1 MASKNM
7 IDKIISILQKN
18 TKKFTPPLAQTIIK
32 EYGKKPFLIL
42 ISGILSPRVKDS
54 TTLVVCKE
62 LFKIAKTPKQIL
74 KIPVKNLEKIIYKIG
89 FYKNK
94 AKALHNASK
103 IIVENFNGRVPK
115 TQKELLTIPGVGVK
129 VANLVLGIAF
139 GKPEI
144 CVDVHVDRI
153 SNRLGIIKT
162 KNVIETEKELAK
174 ILPKKNWTK
183 WNKLLVMWGQNI
195 CTPRNPK
202 CSICKL
208 NKICKKVGVKSHR

>member
-1 MASKNM
+1 MKHKDM
-7 IDKIISILQKN
+7 INQIVSILQNN
-18 TKKFTPPLAQTIIK
+18 TKKFIQPLAQTIIK

-42 ISGILSPRVKDS
+42 VSGILSPRVKDS
-54 TTLVVCKE
+54 TSLIVCHN
-62 LFKIAKTPKQIL
+62 LFKIAQTPQQIS
-74 KIPVKNLEKIIYKIG
+74 KIPIRKLEKIIYKIG

-103 IIVENFNGRVPK
+103 MIVEEFNGKVPK
-115 TQKELLTIPGVGVK
+115 TQKELLLIPGVGIK

-139 GKPEI
+139 NKSEI

-153 SNRLGIIKT
+153 SNRLGLIKT
-162 KNVIETEKELAK
+162 KNVTQTEKALQR
-174 ILPKKNWTK
+174 ILPKKDWVK
-183 WNKLLVMWGQNI
+183 WNYLLVIWGQNI

-208 NKICKKVGVKSHR
+208 NEICKKVGVKKHR